1 MKHLFFVAVASCILS
16 GTTISVKAQTSV
28 NEGRFSSNNQLK
40 SSLKFIEDFE
50 LSTPLITTMTEVAN
64 TGSKIGSTVKKT
76 AVSETGSTIEQCSPL
91 QFKYALMMNT
101 NVESISN
108 LGLYNF
114 IEEWFGTRYRYGG
127 SQKSGIDC
135 SSFTGKLMQEVF
147 GITLPRTA
155 REQFRVTDKVSTEDL
170 VEGDLVFFNTR
181 GGISHVGVY
190 LGNNAFVH
198 SSSHDGV
205 TISSL
210 TESYYAN
217 KFICGGRVAVEKVV
231 EIAGNE

>member
-16 GTTISVKAQTSV
+16 GTTNSVKAQTSV
-28 NEGRFSSNNQLK
+28 HEGRFSSNNQLK
-40 SSLKFIEDFE
+40 SSLKFIEDIE
-50 LSTPLITTMTEVAN
+50 LSTPLVSTVTIAEKAN
-64 TGSKIGSTVKKT
+64 TGITTANKIAVVSEIGS
-76 AVSETGSTIEQCSPL
+76 GIEQCSPL

-108 LGLYNF
+108 LELYNF

-135 SSFTGKLMQEVF
+135 SSFSGKLMQEVF

-198 SSSHDGV
+198 SSSHDFV
-205 TISSL
+205 IISSL
-210 TESYYAN
+210 TEAYYAN
-217 KFICGGRVAVEKVV
+217 KFICGGRVAVEKMA